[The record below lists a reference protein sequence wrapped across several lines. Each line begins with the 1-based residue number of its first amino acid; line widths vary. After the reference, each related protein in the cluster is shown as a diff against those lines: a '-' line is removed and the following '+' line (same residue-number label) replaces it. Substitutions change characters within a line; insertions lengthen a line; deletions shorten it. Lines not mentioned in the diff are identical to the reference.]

1 MKFALLKIDLVRHT
15 SECLFGHHI
24 IYVPKFSAHLV
35 QELSMQAFLDCFY
48 LSEERSRCK
57 M

>member
-24 IYVPKFSAHLV
+24 IYVPKFSAHLRE
-35 QELSMQAFLDCFY
+35 ELSMQAFLDCFY
-48 LSEERSRCK
+48 LNEERSRCK